1 MRVLKPSEC
10 YAYDLL
16 NIGAPGIMGKFGSQA
31 SIAHLAGLS
40 KLTLLALASQ
50 ICLPVEVRKKLVSLG
65 PKKAL
70 LSNKMTMSFWF
81 LTQQGCILLIKR
93 TKRILNDS

>member
-1 MRVLKPSEC
+1 MSASLHDLQQRVVRFIEERDWRQFHEDPK
-10 YAYDLL
+10 
-16 NIGAPGIMGKFGSQA
+16 N
-31 SIAHLAGLS
+31 
-40 KLTLLALASQ
+40 TLLALASQ

-65 PKKAL
+65 PKKAI

-81 LTQQGCILLIKR
+81 LTQQGCIVLIKG